1 MTVRID
7 ISSQIKMIFRL
18 MKNIQIIANEC
29 KNTERTEINDT
40 FSLQNKYASKQVA
53 FAQITIYALFVCI

>member
-1 MTVRID
+1 M
-7 ISSQIKMIFRL
+7 MFRL

-29 KNTERTEINDT
+29 KNKQRTEINDT
-40 FSLQNKYASKQVA
+40 FSLQNKYASKQVP